1 MGGEGNVVGNAID
14 LGVVDAMIDAFEHDS
29 PFCVAAAAACLGF
42 VARASGNRGQALI
55 EASGA
60 IHELIRILE
69 RAPKAGDPKDYPKY
83 VNNPRD
89 LFGCLTVTHAM
100 MCQGE

>member
-1 MGGEGNVVGNAID
+1 MGREGNVVGNAVD
-14 LGVVDAMIDAFEHDS
+14 AGVVDALIDALQHDS

-60 IHELIRILE
+60 VPELVRILQG
-69 RAPKAGDPKDYPKY
+69 APKAGDPKDHPKY
-83 VNNPRD
+83 VNDRWDFP
-89 LFGCLTVTHAM
+89 GCLSVTHAM
-100 MCQGE
+100 MSG